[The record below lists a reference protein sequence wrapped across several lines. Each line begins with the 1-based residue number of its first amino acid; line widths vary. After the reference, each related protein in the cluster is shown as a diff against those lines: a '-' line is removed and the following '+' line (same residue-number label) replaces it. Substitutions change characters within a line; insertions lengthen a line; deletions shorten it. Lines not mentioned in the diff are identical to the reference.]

1 MPFFTVR
8 RQNLAQVK
16 LIEISPN
23 FLLLEL
29 QVGGCHFVYPNAT
42 HTRFQHS
49 LGVGH
54 LAYKLAEKLR
64 KENPDKM
71 DEKDSICVM
80 LAGLCHDLGNIFDR
94 EHTAFLQF

>member
-1 MPFFTVR
+1 MPFLSVR
-8 RQNLAQVK
+8 PQNLAQVK
-16 LIEISPN
+16 LIEIFSN

-54 LAYKLAEKLR
+54 LAYKFAEKLR
-64 KENPDKM
+64 NENPDKM
-71 DEKDSICVM
+71 DHKDSICVM
-80 LAGLCHDLGNIFDR
+80 LAGLCHDLGKVFISFKYWFI
-94 EHTAFLQF
+94 E